1 MMEKENPMKPE
12 ILWFDD
18 DPKAGLAL
26 KVNRAVEYIQ
36 HKYGQKPKL
45 CYVHPVF

>member
-1 MMEKENPMKPE
+1 MKPE